1 MKLSKLDDSSSF
13 GEIKLDGTS
22 GMMLVFRET
31 GDDET
36 LVARIFSGGGR

>member
-31 GDDET
+31 GDET